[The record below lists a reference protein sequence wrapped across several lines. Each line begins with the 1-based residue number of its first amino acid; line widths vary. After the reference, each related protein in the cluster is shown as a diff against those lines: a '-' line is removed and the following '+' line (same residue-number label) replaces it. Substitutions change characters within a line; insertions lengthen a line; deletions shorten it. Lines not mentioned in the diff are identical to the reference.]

1 MGKLIRFGVA
11 IDDDI
16 LGRFDKHI
24 RGNKYSNQSEAIR
37 DLMRAKFVRSDWQT
51 SAKEVVG
58 VITIVYDHHK
68 RGLVN
73 KLLDIQHHH
82 PARILCSQHVHLQHD
97 QCLEVIVAK
106 GQAKHLKELSD
117 KLKVEKGVKFS
128 SLSSATGADDSV

>member
-11 IDDDI
+11 IDDNI
-16 LGRFDKHI
+16 LSRFDSQMKKN
-24 RGNKYSNQSEAIR
+24 RYKNRSEAIR
-37 DLMRAKFVRSDWQT
+37 DLMRAEFVRSDWSQ
-51 SAKEVVG
+51 SSKEVVG

-82 PARILCSQHVHLQHD
+82 PTHILCSQHVHLKQD

-106 GQAKHLKELSD
+106 GQAKQLKELAD
-117 KLKVEKGVKFS
+117 RLRIEKGVVFS
-128 SLSSATGADDSV
+128 SLSSASGA